1 MGKYKSFVMFGIAII
16 LAMVATVLVIKW
28 LQQKNQMKEAAP
40 LETQEVAV
48 AKVDLSWGT
57 ELSQEMIQTKPF
69 LKTSLPGGYSSDIS
83 SLVGRVLISSVM
95 ANEPILESRLAP
107 VSAKA
112 GGVAAIVSPDK
123 RAIAIKVDKVIGVS
137 GFIHPGNRVD
147 VLVTID
153 IEGGRSSNKAVTKT
167 ILENILVL
175 ASGPE
180 TVRKSK
186 KEESSPVDVITLEV
200 TLEEAEK
207 LALAATEGK
216 ILLVL
221 RNFNDTKDIL
231 TKGMTIPALLTSYYD
246 SGQVTKAITGKAVT
260 SKQESRKVERS
271 SVIQAAPKV
280 EKSAEVQQ
288 PPSPKKSIFT
298 VELIKGTKVSEL
310 KFEKE

>member
-1 MGKYKSFVMFGIAII
+1 MGKYKSFIMFGIAIF
-16 LAMVATVLVIKW
+16 LAMGATVLVIKW
-28 LQQKNQMKEAAP
+28 IQQKSQVVEAAP

-57 ELSQEMIQTKPF
+57 QLSQEMIETKPF
-69 LKTSLPGGYSSDIS
+69 LKTSLPEGSFTDLS
-83 SLVGRVLISSVM
+83 SLVGRVLVSPVM
-95 ANEPILESRLAP
+95 ASEPILESRLAP
-107 VSAKA
+107 VSAKF

-123 RAIAIKVDKVIGVS
+123 RAVAIKVDKVIGVS

-153 IEGGRSSNKAVTKT
+153 VERAANRPVSKT
-167 ILENILVL
+167 ILENILVI

-180 TVRKSK
+180 MVRKGK

-200 TLEEAEK
+200 TLEEAER

-221 RNFNDTKDIL
+221 RSFNDTKDVL
-231 TKGMTIPALLTSYYD
+231 TKGTTIPALLTSY
-246 SGQVTKAITGKAVT
+246 SAPRQLRKTVTAKRVT
-260 SKQESRKVERS
+260 RRQEASKVKGSKVEAS
-271 SVIQAAPKV
+271 LEI
-280 EKSAEVQQ
+280 QQ
-288 PPSPKKSIFT
+288 PSSPNPSIFK
-298 VELIKGTKVSEL
+298 VELIKGTKISEL